1 MKTTF
6 LGFFMIAFLFPSL
19 AGAFYDN
26 SLFDN
31 SYQSQPVWFTQ
42 DSDGG
47 FYGEMM
53 DGQKFT
59 QKPIANDYMLR
70 IHKFSMGTAFFYVSD
85 KGVIRA
91 KGDLAAISIYLSL
104 V

>member
-6 LGFFMIAFLFPSL
+6 LGLFVTAFLFPSL
-19 AGAFYDN
+19 VGAFYDN
-26 SLFDN
+26 NSFWN

-42 DSDGG
+42 DSNGG
-47 FYGEMM
+47 FYGETA
-53 DGQKFT
+53 DGMKFT
-59 QKPIANDYMLR
+59 QKPIANVFSLR
-70 IHKFSMGTAFFYVSD
+70 IHKFSVGEVFFYISD

-91 KGDLAAISIYLSL
+91 NGDLVAISIYFSI